1 MTTPFVRTRI
11 ATAVAATMLALA
23 GGYAHGAGFAL
34 QENSGSG
41 LGNAYAG
48 GAAAAEDAATLWSN
62 VAGMSKIKTNQIVGA
77 VNFIFPSFKFSDS
90 GSLPAVACPPTLCP
104 PAGLFQPLGNDGG
117 DAGSLAVVPNF
128 YLVVPLNP
136 QWSFGLGVN
145 APFGLVTEY
154 DEGWIGRYQAIKS
167 DVKTININPAI
178 SWQVT
183 PNIAIGA
190 GANYQQVKATFT
202 SQANYSLA
210 YATGLGQAVAL
221 GVLPAATANAIAK
234 QTTGLDAHVNVNGDD
249 WAWGWNVGILVDF
262 DKNNRFGA
270 SWRSDIKYNVAANVD
285 FTLPSLPTLTPAAL
299 NPVAAAIQAQ
309 VNASPLL
316 ADGGVTS
323 EIKLPGIANFSWFG
337 HVAPQWDLMA
347 DVQYTHWS
355 TIKDLTF
362 VRTNG
367 SILQST
373 PENFKDSW
381 RYSVGANYYYDNQ
394 WKLRAGVAYDQSPVQ
409 DVDRTARLPD
419 NDRWWAALGAQYAY
433 TPALK
438 FDIGAAYVWVK
449 DASIAQISLT
459 PTSIAQN
466 AYLKGDYNNS
476 VWILSGQVTW
486 SF

>member
-11 ATAVAATMLALA
+11 ATAVAATALALG

-62 VAGMSKIKTNQIVGA
+62 AAGMSKIKTNQIVGA
-77 VNFIFPSFKFSDS
+77 VNLIWPSFKFSDS
-90 GSLPAVACPPTLCP
+90 GSLPAIACPPALCP
-104 PAGLFQPLGNDGG
+104 PVGVAQPLGNDGG

-128 YLVVPLNP
+128 YLVVPLNR

-145 APFGLVTEY
+145 APFGLKTEY
-154 DEGWIGRYQAIKS
+154 DDGWIGRYQALKS
-167 DVKTININPAI
+167 DVKTININPAL

-183 PNIAIGA
+183 DKIAIGA
-190 GANYQQVKATFT
+190 GADYQQVKATFT
-202 SQANYSLA
+202 SSANYSLA
-210 YATGLGQAVAL
+210 YATGLGTAVGL
-221 GVLPAATANAIAK
+221 GALPAATANAIAV
-234 QTTGLDAHVNVNGDD
+234 QTSGLDAKVNVNGND

-262 DKNNRFGA
+262 DQNNRFGA
-270 SWRSDIKYNVAANVD
+270 SWRSDIKYSVAANVD
-285 FTLPSLPTLTPAAL
+285 FTLPALPTLTPAAL
-299 NPVAAAIQAQ
+299 NPVAAGIQAQ

-316 ADGGVTS
+316 ANGGVTS
-323 EIKLPGIANFSWFG
+323 DIELPGIANFSWFG

-355 TIKDLTF
+355 VIKDLTF

-367 SILQST
+367 TILQST

-381 RYSVGANYYYDNQ
+381 RYSIGANYYYDPK
-394 WKLRAGVAYDQSPVQ
+394 WKLRAGIAYDQSPVE
-409 DVDRTARLPD
+409 DADRTARLPD
-419 NDRWWAALGAQYAY
+419 SDRWWLALGAQYAY

-438 FDIGAAYVWVK
+438 FDIGAAYVWIK
-449 DASIAQISLT
+449 DSSIAQIALT
-459 PTSIAQN
+459 PASVAQYG
-466 AYLKGDYNNS
+466 YLKGNYNDS
-476 VWILSGQVTW
+476 VFILSGQVTW